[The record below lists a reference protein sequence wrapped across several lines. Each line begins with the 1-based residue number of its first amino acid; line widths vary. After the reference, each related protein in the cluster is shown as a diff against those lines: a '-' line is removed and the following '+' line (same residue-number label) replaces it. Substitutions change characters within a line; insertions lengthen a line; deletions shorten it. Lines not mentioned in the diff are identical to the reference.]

1 MGLTL
6 DFELDFELDLGLD
19 LEFELDFTPD
29 GLLTLFGA
37 FLEAG
42 F

>member
-6 DFELDFELDLGLD
+6 DFELDFALDFELDLELELD
-19 LEFELDFTPD
+19 LTPD
-29 GLLTLFGA
+29 GLLTLFGPC
-37 FLEAG
+37 LEAG